1 MRKLFLLLIVICGVT
16 LTGCAQLID
25 MNDQESDVLAEYM
38 AGTMLRHADNY
49 DEALIYPE
57 TTESTETS
65 ETAET
70 DETTDAAK
78 TTGVSDPI
86 NNTIEDT
93 SAETADITTT
103 SDDSQNGN
111 IVRLDNMFKS
121 ILKDNFAIAYTDYK
135 FYDSYPDE
143 NEFFTLETTKDKK
156 LLAVSFNVKN
166 ITKKSKE
173 LDLKDYNLV
182 YQLTDNKDTVYNPMM
197 TLLNNDI
204 QYIDFKIAA
213 GKTQKA
219 VILFNVPKD
228 IDVSNM
234 KLTITYKDKTTLLDL
249 NQ

>member
-1 MRKLFLLLIVICGVT
+1 VRKLFLLLIVICGVT

-57 TTESTETS
+57 TTETA

-70 DETTDAAK
+70 TETTDI
-78 TTGVSDPI
+78 SDPI
-86 NNTIEDT
+86 NNTIENT
-93 SAETADITTT
+93 TEETPDITTT
-103 SDDSQNGN
+103 LDDSQNGN
-111 IVRLDNMFKS
+111 IVNLENMFKG
-121 ILKDNFAIAYTDYK
+121 ILKDNFGVTYTDYK

-156 LLAVSFNVKN
+156 LLAVTFNVKN
-166 ITKKSKE
+166 ITNKSKT
-173 LDLKDYNLV
+173 LDLKEYNLI
-182 YQLTDNKDTVYNPMM
+182 YQLTDNEDITYNPMM

-204 QYIDFKIAA
+204 QYINLKIAA

-228 IDVSNM
+228 IDMTNM
-234 KLTITYKDKTTLLDL
+234 KLAITYKDKTTLLEL

>member
-25 MNDQESDVLAEYM
+25 VNDQESDVLAEYM
-38 AGTMLRHADNY
+38 AGTMLRHANNY

-57 TTESTETS
+57 TTESTES
-65 ETAET
+65 AETAES
-70 DETTDAAK
+70 TDAAK
-78 TTGVSDPI
+78 TTDISDPI

-93 SAETADITTT
+93 SAETADITSTL
-103 SDDSQNGN
+103 DDSQNGN
-111 IVRLDNMFKS
+111 TVNLESIFNG
-121 ILKDNFAIAYTDYK
+121 ILKDKFGIAYTDYK
-135 FYDSYPDE
+135 FYNSYPDE

-166 ITKKSKE
+166 ITKKSE
-173 LDLKDYNLV
+173 TLDLKDFNLI
-182 YQLTDNKDTVYNPMM
+182 YQLTDNEDTVYNPMM